1 MNDLRKKADEA
12 DKALAQVEAD
22 LNSPGLKDKAK
33 LDAVYQRY
41 IQAKATSD
49 YLKGMTG
56 KQQSG
61 QPAENIDYSLAIG
74 IRVENTP
81 HDRGDDSAILRC

>member
-1 MNDLRKKADEA
+1 MNDLRKKTDEA

-22 LNSPGLKDKAK
+22 LNSLGPKDKAK
-33 LDAVYQRY
+33 LDAIYQRY
-41 IQAKATSD
+41 IQAKATAD

-61 QPAENIDYSLAIG
+61 QPAENIDYKTKY
-74 IRVENTP
+74 EKK
-81 HDRGDDSAILRC
+81 RG